1 VRWLHDALIEDLLDR
16 AVQAAGGAVVR
27 PARWSPSVRLLR
39 AVAWARP
46 AEVPPAQSGLLDR
59 SLPRVDFADGWQIRT
74 WRRMPTDPVVWSDA
88 IFHDPPGWVRTL
100 MLLRNAAVGLVG
112 IERGD
117 SSAFDVLARSEREAV
132 VGTDAGHLDFRA
144 SILVDR
150 GRVTLSTIVHVHNR
164 RGRLY
169 LRAVRLAHPAIVRG
183 MLRRASRRLALGTRA
198 GPAALGGAGRAAD
211 GGIAS

>member
-1 VRWLHDALIEDLLDR
+1 
-16 AVQAAGGAVVR
+16 
-27 PARWSPSVRLLR
+27 
-39 AVAWARP
+39 
-46 AEVPPAQSGLLDR
+46 
-59 SLPRVDFADGWQIRT
+59 
-74 WRRMPTDPVVWSDA
+74 VVWSDA
-88 IFHDPPGWVRTL
+88 IFRDPPGWVRAL

-169 LRAVRLAHPAIVRG
+169 LRAVRLRIRRSSAGCCAGPAGGWRWAPERD
-183 MLRRASRRLALGTRA
+183 LRRSAGRA
-198 GPAALGGAGRAAD
+198 GPQTGESPHEASAGAVLVSCTGVRCLARGD
-211 GGIAS
+211 ELRS